1 MLRNQCPF
9 TLQGGKQDVKVAE
22 QSPRICKD
30 GSIRWYAGDTF
41 VLTLVFNI
49 TDESGNPMDVS
60 DDDSILVY
68 FQDYRSVPVV
78 SFTSNGSTTI
88 DINMDKEKTKHMKEG
103 LYTLHAKFNG
113 KFVTTLLHNNKVVVE

>member
-1 MLRNQCPF
+1 M
-9 TLQGGKQDVKVAE
+9 KVAE

-41 VLTLVFNI
+41 VLTLAFNI
-49 TDESGNPMDVS
+49 TDESGNPMEVS
-60 DDDSILVY
+60 ENDSILVY

-103 LYTLHAKFNG
+103 LYTIHAKFNG